1 MAIPLQAPTVE
12 VQRGEYGAVEV
23 ESVLT
28 VGLSNRRM
36 TVECVAYN
44 LVGISSD
51 TFTVE
56 VSGEWGKDFGMRR
69 RTPQFSNCSQIKS
82 DLIMFKCKNQ
92 EYFSPL
98 NCADK
103 LFTSTL
109 TGAASFLA
117 VLLLLLGFL
126 LYKYKQVG
134 CTRLLCQKERELH
147 TNGSFLVHRNPDTRS
162 AGRSLRPEMKTT
174 THSLTP
180 LSCLTMTSGSFQE
193 TN

>member
-56 VSGEWGKDFGMRR
+56 VSGECVKHSGLQ
-69 RTPQFSNCSQIKS
+69 TES
-82 DLIMFKCKNQ
+82 DLIM
-92 EYFSPL
+92 
-98 NCADK
+98 
-103 LFTSTL
+103 
-109 TGAASFLA
+109 
-117 VLLLLLGFL
+117 LLLNMSNNFF
-126 LYKYKQVG
+126 V
-134 CTRLLCQKERELH
+134 
-147 TNGSFLVHRNPDTRS
+147 SFITVQTSSSHP
-162 AGRSLRPEMKTT
+162 
-174 THSLTP
+174 P
-180 LSCLTMTSGSFQE
+180 LQE
-193 TN
+193 QHVSWPFF